1 MTIVLC
7 ALSFVIGEVIGM
19 FLAALLQA
27 AYEDDNGD
35 KQ

>member
-7 ALSFVIGEVIGM
+7 LVSFVIGEVVGM
-19 FLAALLQA
+19 FLAALLTA
-27 AYEDDNGD
+27 AQEDDNGD